1 MSPSLELDFVAR
13 RLIFAQSARMFR
25 CSDCAHHEVF
35 MYPLVMLW
43 RGLRLRCPNCGRGRL
58 FRGGYKMYEHCPVC
72 GWRFEREE
80 GYWTGAMAVNLVVT
94 EFCITVAVIA
104 LAVARVP
111 LVPMLAIGIPATI
124 ALPCLFYWHAKSLW
138 MSIDFILHPVEPAT
152 PR

>member
-1 MSPSLELDFVAR
+1 
-13 RLIFAQSARMFR
+13 
-25 CSDCAHHEVF
+25 

-58 FRGGYKMYEHCPVC
+58 FRRGYTMYDRCPVC
-72 GWRFEREE
+72 GWKFEREE

-94 EFCITVAVIA
+94 ELLLTVAAVI
-104 LAVARVP
+104 LSIARVP
-111 LVPMLAIGIPATI
+111 ILPMLAIGIPAAI
-124 ALPCLFYWHAKSLW
+124 VLPFLLYWHAKSLW